1 MERKAPR
8 FLGQEVGEA
17 EQALIREIV
26 GTCGGL
32 SRMELAATV
41 GELLGWKRR
50 RGSLKARECREFL
63 EKLESQGGGWCC
75 PPSGGGGRR
84 GKATEVPVTAGGE
97 PGARLVGTARDL
109 GEIRLQQGREL
120 LRRLYQAHLE
130 RRAPGEATAAVRDA
144 QGQVRQQSRRQE
156 RGLETVF
163 GEVRVERLGYG
174 GEGLQSLH
182 PLDADLNLPPELYSH
197 QVRRRVAE
205 EAAEFDKVVEAL
217 SKTTGAQVGKRQVE
231 ELVGRAAQDFDA
243 FYQERQAGALQES
256 ESGPILAISVD
267 GKGVVLR
274 GEDLR
279 EATRQRAEAS
289 EHKRQK
295 RLSKGEKRH
304 AKRMATVAAVYS
316 LEKRPEEVIEQALGE
331 ARSRD
336 PTGRKSWVV
345 LVDGHRSQLK
355 TLVRCLRRS
364 PAGLHPRSCW
374 TSST

>member
-1 MERKAPR
+1 M
-8 FLGQEVGEA
+8 
-17 EQALIREIV
+17 
-26 GTCGGL
+26 
-32 SRMELAATV
+32 
-41 GELLGWKRR
+41 
-50 RGSLKARECREFL
+50 
-63 EKLESQGGGWCC
+63 
-75 PPSGGGGRR
+75 
-84 GKATEVPVTAGGE
+84 TAGGE

-109 GEIRLQQGREL
+109 GESRLQQGREL

-130 RRAPGEATAAVRDA
+130 RRAPGEATAAVRDV

-205 EAAEFDKVVEAL
+205 EAAEGSFDKVVEAL

-304 AKRMATVAAVYS
+304 AKRMATVAAVYTLAPQVRRPEEVMRVLAPQPQREERNRPRPQHKRLWAS
-316 LEKRPEEVIEQALGE
+316 LEKRPKRSSSKPSGKP
-331 ARSRD
+331 ARGIPPGGRVGWCWSTA
-336 PTGRKSWVV
+336 TGVS
-345 LVDGHRSQLK
+345 
-355 TLVRCLRRS
+355 
-364 PAGLHPRSCW
+364 
-374 TSST
+374 